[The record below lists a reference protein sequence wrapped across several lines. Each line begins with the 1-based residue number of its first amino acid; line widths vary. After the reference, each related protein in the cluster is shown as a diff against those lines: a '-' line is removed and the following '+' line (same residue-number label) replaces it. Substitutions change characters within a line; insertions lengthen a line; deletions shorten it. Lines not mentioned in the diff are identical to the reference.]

1 MNKRAI
7 RPLGTNEKVFWV
19 LDQKTT
25 TQFAVAA
32 EIDGNATDHSWR
44 EALDSVQKRHPNLA
58 VQISGNTYSTAF
70 FEPIADC
77 KIPLSFVYTKREE
90 NWNELLER
98 ELNIPLN
105 ITAAPLAKA
114 LVIQQSGKSVFI
126 FISNH
131 SIGDGM
137 SVALFIRDIL
147 TVLSGE
153 TITPLRPVSP
163 LDQLAGIIVK
173 EIPAEDLSGFKQLSN
188 SVAPRSAVN
197 IRRLKLSHT
206 LTDSLIKRAK
216 NEKTTVHC
224 ALSAALVIALKQ
236 VESTLKEKPV
246 RILHP
251 LSARTTLGL
260 GDDYGLL
267 MNILTLPYDPAP
279 KDTFWNFAKT
289 IRKGIAS
296 TQTLEWIKSVN
307 NATRE
312 LFYNGLD
319 VNTVEHALR
328 QGTEHEILLT
338 NLGQISFKAD
348 YGRLT
353 LKSLWGPMVLTAH
366 DAAQTVGVATYNGAL
381 TLTLTGISLSE
392 GLLEAVER
400 IIDQVCNASDEI
412 RMSEFFNK
420 SI

>member
-1 MNKRAI
+1 MNKQEI

-32 EIDGNATDHSWR
+32 EIDGNATDQSWR
-44 EALDSVQKRHPNLA
+44 EALDSVQQRHPNLS

-70 FEPIADC
+70 FEPVADC
-77 KIPLSFVYTKREE
+77 KIPLSIVYTKRDE

-98 ELNIPLN
+98 ELNIPLD
-105 ITAAPLAKA
+105 ITVAPLAKA
-114 LVIQQSGKSVFI
+114 VVIQQSGKSVFI

-137 SVALFIRDIL
+137 SVALFIRDVL

-153 TITPLRPVSP
+153 TISHLMPVSP
-163 LDQLAGIIVK
+163 LDELAGITIN
-173 EIPAEDLSGFKQLSN
+173 EIPAEQLSGFKQLKN
-188 SVAPRSAVN
+188 GLVPRSAVN
-197 IRRLKLSHT
+197 IRRLKLSHA

-216 NEKTTVHC
+216 REKTTVHG
-224 ALSAALVIALKQ
+224 ALSAALVIALKL
-236 VESTLKEKPV
+236 VESALEKKPV

-251 LSARTTLGL
+251 LSARIPLGL
-260 GDDYGLL
+260 GDDYGLM
-267 MNILTLPYDPAP
+267 MNILTLPYDPAR
-279 KDTFWNFAKT
+279 KDSFWSFAKT
-289 IRKGIAS
+289 VREGIAS
-296 TQTLEWIKSVN
+296 TQTREWITGVN
-307 NATRE
+307 NASRE

-319 VNTVEHALR
+319 VNTVEQALR

-348 YGRLT
+348 YGGLT
-353 LKSLWGPMVLTAH
+353 LKSLWGPIVLTAH
-366 DAAQTVGVATYNGAL
+366 DAAQTVGVATFNGAL
-381 TLTLTGISLSE
+381 TLTLTAISPSE
-392 GLLEAVER
+392 GLLEAVEK
-400 IIDQVCNASDEI
+400 IIGQVCNSSDEI
-412 RMSEFFNK
+412 RMSEFLNK